1 MVRFLITGDRGF
13 IGHNIVRLLEAQ
25 GHSIYGIDYN
35 TNYGFIP
42 NAELYY
48 LYKLRNKRCVSP
60 TVCYNIVGGH
70 VNVAFEQAQAE
81 TVIHL
86 ASFPRQKVV
95 NNNPLCASDVMTT
108 GLINLL
114 EHAVKHKIQRFVY
127 ISSSMVYGDFVSG
140 VNETAQCNPQG
151 QYAILKYMG
160 EKLVQDYA
168 RRTGMEYVIIRPSAV
183 YGENDVEDRVVSKF
197 IVAALRN
204 EVLRVHGANE
214 VLDFTHVDDTAL
226 GIAQA
231 ALSPNAANK
240 IYNITRSDTTEHS
253 LLDAANL
260 IVNIA
265 GAGSIEVDG
274 RDLNF
279 PSRGNLDIAAARRDF
294 GFNPT
299 IDITHGFQ
307 RYYDWYRQHP
317 TLWRSKAV

>member
-1 MVRFLITGDRGF
+1 MRFLITGDRGF
-13 IGHNIVRLLEAQ
+13 IGHNVVRLLEAQ
-25 GHSIYGIDYN
+25 GHSIYGIDN
-35 TNYGFIP
+35 KTNYGFVP
-42 NAELYY
+42 RAELDY
-48 LYKLRNKRCVSP
+48 LHKLRNDRCESP
-60 TVCYNIVGGH
+60 TVSFDITSERVD
-70 VNVAFEQAQAE
+70 VAYKRAQAQ

-95 NNNPLCASDVMTT
+95 NNNPIYASEVMTA

-114 EHAVKHKIQRFVY
+114 EHAVKHKIRRFVY
-127 ISSSMVYGDFVSG
+127 ISSSMVYGNFSSG
-140 VNETAQCNPQG
+140 VNETTSCNPQG

-197 IVAALRN
+197 IVAALRG

-214 VLDFTHVDDTAL
+214 ILDFTHVDDTAL
-226 GIAQA
+226 GIVQA
-231 ALSPNAANK
+231 ALSPNAINK

-253 LLDAANL
+253 LLDVANL
-260 IVNIA
+260 IVNIV

-279 PSRGNLDIAAARRDF
+279 PSRGNLDIYNALRDF
-294 GFNPT
+294 NFTPT
-299 IDITHGFQ
+299 INITDGLK